1 MLNRLRAR
9 ILVQDNEVWRTA
21 TRSAPIVVQIVFAG
35 AFGVGWLLG
44 HLPIDSH
51 AGYRIML
58 AATVAITTAA
68 SLLIAAIILRSES
81 PRRRGLGL
89 AVGGSGLALAAGGL
103 PWALIFLSL
112 VDTI

>member
-1 MLNRLRAR
+1 MLNRLCAR
-9 ILVQDNEVWRTA
+9 IRAQDNDVWRTA
-21 TRSAPIVVQIVFAG
+21 TRSAPIVVQLVFAA

-44 HLPIDSH
+44 HFPIDSH

-58 AATVAITTAA
+58 AATFIITAFA
-68 SLLIAAIILRSES
+68 SLLVGARILGSRS

-89 AVGGSGLALAAGGL
+89 AVGGSGLALLAGGL